1 MSKEHKN
8 CLVLNADYMPICI
21 INWQRAMVWHFRSIN
36 SGLSGIEVIEYHS
49 NDYITTSNDIKP
61 IPAVIRTKKYFNMN
75 NLHVNF
81 SRKNVF
87 IRDNYTC
94 QYCGMVL
101 PVNKL
106 TYDHVIPKSK
116 WPHKGKTATCWTNIV
131 TACFSCNYKKGNKTI
146 QQANMSL
153 KVMPYAPV
161 KTKKYLHITQ
171 QLTNINQ
178 CVPKEWSMYL
188 KSIVD

>member
-1 MSKEHKN
+1 MSKVHKN
-8 CLVLNADYMPICI
+8 CLVLNADYSPICI
-21 INWQRAMVWHFRSIN
+21 IKWQKAMIWHFRSVHSNIC
-36 SGLSGIEVIEYHS
+36 GIEVLEYYD
-49 NDYITTSNDIKP
+49 NDYVITANGLKP
-61 IPAVIRTKKYFNMN
+61 VPSVVKTKKYFHLN
-75 NLHVNF
+75 NIYVNF

-116 WPHKGKTATCWTNIV
+116 WPYHDKEATGWTNIV
-131 TACFSCNYKKGNKTI
+131 TACLSCNYKKGNKTI
-146 QQANMSL
+146 QQANMQLSS
-153 KVMPYAPV
+153 MPYIPI

-171 QLTNINQ
+171 QLSTIKDGM
-178 CVPKEWSMYL
+178 PKEWQMYL
-188 KSIVD
+188 QSTIE